1 MDNDKLAKEIVQEV
15 DKKKDEIIDFLAK
28 LISFQSVTGN
38 EGPIQEYISEYLKRL
53 NLEVDIWEPDHEA
66 LKRHPAYVPVENGY
80 ENRPNVVGKLAGSG
94 DGKSLLFNGHVDVIP
109 AKPENWETDPW
120 EAVVK
125 DGKMYG
131 RGASDMK
138 AGDAA
143 MTMAIKVLHDLGI
156 EPKGDVFLEYV
167 VDEEISGNGTIACI
181 QRGYKADAGISCE
194 AGDMEIQP
202 ATTGSMWFEIEVEG
216 KSASMSRRWE
226 AVSAL
231 DKGYMIARWIS
242 EFEEERIKTIKHP
255 LYPDTRGSLACFV
268 GMFNA
273 GTYPSAPPARCII
286 KGRMG
291 ALPGEIPSEA
301 QKSFINY
308 ILERAKRDPWLKD
321 HPPKVAFKGYYAEP
335 AEISSDFPLVGTIKK
350 VYKTVMNNE
359 AVVKGHD
366 GAADT
371 RFLINYGDTPTVIFG
386 PGTISQMHADNE
398 WVSVDNLINS
408 VKILA
413 LTILEWCGY

>member
-1 MDNDKLAKEIVQEV
+1 MATDEITKKIISEV
-15 DKKKDEIIDFLAK
+15 DKKREEIIGFLSK

-38 EGPIQEYISEYLKRL
+38 EKSIQDFISGYL
-53 NLEVDIWEPDHEA
+53 NDIGLEVDMWEPDHEE
-66 LKRHPAYVPVENGY
+66 LKKHPAYVPVDQGY
-80 ENRPNVVGKLAGSG
+80 ENRPNVVGKLAGTG
-94 DGKSLLFNGHVDVIP
+94 GGRSLLFNGHVDVIP
-109 AKPENWETDPW
+109 AKEEDWDTNPW
-120 EAVVK
+120 EAVIK
-125 DGKMYG
+125 DGKIYG

-138 AGDAA
+138 GGDAA
-143 MTMAIKVLHDLGI
+143 MTMAIKILQDLDLK
-156 EPKGDVFLEYV
+156 PKGDVLLEYV

-202 ATTGSMWFEIEVEG
+202 ATTRSMWFEIDVEG

-226 AVSAL
+226 AVCAL
-231 DKGYMIARWIS
+231 DKGYMIAQWIS
-242 EFEEERIKTIKHP
+242 EFEEGRIRTIKHP

-273 GTYPSAPPARCII
+273 GIYPSAPPARCII

-291 ALPGEIPSEA
+291 ALPGEVPAEA

-308 ILERAKRDPWLKD
+308 ILDRAKEDPWLKD
-321 HPPKVAFKGYYAEP
+321 HLPKVTFKGYYAEP
-335 AEISSDFPLVGTIKK
+335 AEVDPNFPLVGAIGN
-350 VYKTVMNNE
+350 VYKRVMSQD

-371 RFLINYGDTPTVIFG
+371 RFLINYGETPTVIFG

-398 WVSVDNLINS
+398 WVSVDNLINT

-413 LTILEWCGY
+413 LTVLEWCGY